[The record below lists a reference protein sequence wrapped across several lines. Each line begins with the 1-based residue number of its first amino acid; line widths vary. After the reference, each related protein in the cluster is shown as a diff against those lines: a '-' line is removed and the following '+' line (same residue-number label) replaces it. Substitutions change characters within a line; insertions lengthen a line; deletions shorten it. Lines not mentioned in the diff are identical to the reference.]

1 MAKHKA
7 APTPGTKSQPR
18 QHSLVWLQGL
28 LCGAMAT
35 LATPT
40 ALLMGVLLG
49 PALLAI
55 LLDHEP
61 GRPRARSIAL
71 CSMAASIDPL
81 RTLWTVGHT
90 IATAM
95 ALLSNIRV
103 VGLAW
108 SAAAVGWLLAEIIPI
123 GVRATLEG
131 LSVARASRLNAERA
145 KLVEIWGLNAPQ
157 DD

>member
-1 MAKHKA
+1 MAKQKA
-7 APTPGTKSQPR
+7 APTPGTKPQPR
-18 QHSLVWLQGL
+18 QRSLVWLQGL

-40 ALLMGVLLG
+40 ALLLGVLLG

-55 LLDHEP
+55 LFDHES
-61 GRPRARSIAL
+61 GRARARSIAL

-81 RTLWTVGHT
+81 QTLWTAGHT

-95 ALLSNIRV
+95 ALLSNVRV
-103 VGLAW
+103 VGMAW
-108 SAAAVGWLLAEIIPI
+108 GAAAAGWLLAEIIPI
-123 GVRATLEG
+123 GVRAALEG
-131 LSVARASRLNAERA
+131 VSVARASRLNAERA
-145 KLVEIWGLNAPQ
+145 KLVETWGLDSPQ